1 MLHKQ
6 LLLKDA
12 CEYFKLQR
20 CEELYYELETQFKM
34 NNVTFTPIAPRTI
47 TLLKVV
53 ETTKVKKITTNNIFG
68 IVAIDIGM

>member
-1 MLHKQ
+1 MLDKQ

-12 CEYFKLQR
+12 REYFKLQR

-34 NNVTFTPIAPRTI
+34 NNVTFVPIAPSTI

-53 ETTKVKKITTNNIFG
+53 ETTKVKKTTTNNIFG
-68 IVAIDIGM
+68 IVVIDIGM